1 MKIYALKRQR
11 NKIMYVGLD
20 IGGTKCAAVIGS
32 LGKEVEILDK
42 ITFPTAGKTP
52 DEILNLFSEFIKDK
66 QKDYKIDGIGIACGG
81 PLDSKKGIIKKPPS
95 LPLWDNIE
103 IVKYFEDKFGIK
115 TYLKNDADACAVAE
129 WKYGAGKGTENMIF
143 ITFGTGFGS
152 GLILNGRLYSGTNDN
167 AGEIGH
173 VRLRKTGPVGYNK
186 AGSCEGF
193 CSGSGIRRLALIE
206 LEKGRKKGLYADFLQ
221 KIGGEDNVTAK
232 TLAELARAGDEFS
245 NRVYKI
251 SGKMLGEALSILI
264 DLFNPE
270 KIVIGGVFMRSGDL
284 LYPHAEKVVKK
295 ESLCYSEQVVKV
307 VPALLSENIGD
318 VSALVVAKGDL

>member
-1 MKIYALKRQR
+1 
-11 NKIMYVGLD
+11 MYIGLD
-20 IGGTKCAAVIGS
+20 IGGTKCAAV
-32 LGKEVEILDK
+32 LGNLAEEVEILDK

-52 DEILNLFSEFIKDK
+52 DEILGLFSDFIASK
-66 QKDYKIDGIGIACGG
+66 QKSYKIDGIGIACGG
-81 PLDSKKGIIKKPPS
+81 PLNSKQGIIKKPPS
-95 LPLWDNIE
+95 LPLWDGIK
-103 IVKYFEDKFGIK
+103 IVEYFEEKFGIP
-115 TYLKNDADACAVAE
+115 THLKNDADACAVAE

-143 ITFGTGFGS
+143 ITFGTGFGA

-206 LEKGRKKGLYADFLQ
+206 LEKLKKKGLLPDFVQ
-221 KIGGEDNVTAK
+221 KVGGEDNITAK
-232 TLAELARAGDEFS
+232 SLAEHARMGDAFCQ
-245 NRVYKI
+245 RVYRI
-251 SGKMLGEALSILI
+251 SGKMLGETLSILI

-284 LYPHAEKVVKK
+284 LYPHAEKIIKK
-295 ESLCYSEQVVKV
+295 ESLIYSEQVVKV
-307 VPALLSENIGD
+307 VPAKLSENIGD
-318 VSALVVAKGDL
+318 VSALVVAQGDL

>member
-1 MKIYALKRQR
+1 
-11 NKIMYVGLD
+11 MYIGLD
-20 IGGTKCAAVIGS
+20 IGGTKCAAV
-32 LGKEVEILDK
+32 LGNLTEEVEILDK

-52 DEILNLFSEFIKDK
+52 DEILDLFSQFIIEK
-66 QKDYKIDGIGIACGG
+66 QKSYKIDGIGIACGG

-95 LPLWDNIE
+95 LPLWDGIE
-103 IVKYFEDKFGIK
+103 IVKYFQDKFGIK
-115 TYLKNDADACAVAE
+115 TFLKNDADACAVAE

-173 VRLRKTGPVGYNK
+173 VRLRKSGPVGYNK

-206 LEKGRKKGLYADFLQ
+206 LEKLKKKGLLPDFVE
-221 KIGGEDNVTAK
+221 KVGGEDNITAK
-232 TLAELARAGDEFS
+232 TLAEHARLGDAFCK
-245 NRVYKI
+245 RVYTI
-251 SGKMLGEALSILI
+251 SGTMLGETLSILI
-264 DLFNPE
+264 DLFNPQ

-284 LYPHAEKVVKK
+284 LYPHAEKIIKK
-295 ESLCYSEQVVKV
+295 ESLVYSQQVVQV
-307 VPALLSENIGD
+307 VPAKLSENIGD
-318 VSALVVAKGDL
+318 VSALVVAQGDL

>member
-1 MKIYALKRQR
+1 
-11 NKIMYVGLD
+11 MYIGLD
-20 IGGTKCAAVIGS
+20 IGGTKCAAVIGN
-32 LGKEVEILDK
+32 LAEDVEISDK

-52 DEILNLFSEFIKDK
+52 EEILELFSNFIEEKRK
-66 QKDYKIDGIGIACGG
+66 LHQIDGIGIACGG

-95 LPLWDNIE
+95 LPLWDGIE
-103 IVKYFEDKFGIK
+103 IVKYFEDKFNVP
-115 TYLKNDADACAVAE
+115 THLKNDADACAVAE

-173 VRLRKTGPVGYNK
+173 VRLRKSGPIGYNK

-206 LEKGRKKGLYADFLQ
+206 LEKLKKKGITPDFVQ
-221 KIGGEDNVTAK
+221 KIGGEDNITAK
-232 TLAELARAGDEFS
+232 VLAENARLGDSFCK
-245 NRVYKI
+245 RVYKI

-284 LYPHAEKVVKK
+284 LYPYAEKVIKK
-295 ESLCYSEQVVKV
+295 ESLIYSQQAVKV
-307 VPALLSENIGD
+307 VPAKLSENIGD
-318 VSALVVAKGDL
+318 VSALVVAQGDL